1 MSDKES
7 GKPSSR
13 SFKSTM
19 VAIAWAAIGLRRK
32 KDFDDDVNGGMNPLF
47 VILAAFIGT
56 AIFITALI
64 TAVKLAVA

>member
-1 MSDKES
+1 
-7 GKPSSR
+7 
-13 SFKSTM
+13 M